1 MNNCPKCGNPL
12 QEGASSCP
20 ICGTNILE
28 KNEAQAGSAVPA
40 PPAPAPAPAPAPV
53 AEAVATTPEAQ
64 APQVESV
71 LPTVERV
78 ESSNPIP
85 NVIPSSLANP
95 TVGFAEEEKPL
106 VPNPKLEPKKKSK
119 KTPLLVGLILIVVLG
134 IGCFMAL
141 SPGKTKKSIFNKAP
155 EEEEISLSSMSSNGY
170 HLNVAEGWQI
180 NEDGTNVILTN
191 NDNTVAIKLEHSNSN
206 LANIK
211 TADIE
216 KIMNNN
222 ESYKDVEVSEVDV
235 SGKSS
240 YLVSTNINELPV
252 QIYFI
257 NGGNNLIIGATIVYQ
272 SNDSKTKYEAAV
284 MEMIGSLSYAEDSI
298 KAVETISAY
307 SQMFGI
313 FNNITIN
320 APRMDEEPE
329 DKPEEKP
336 ENPDDNQQD
345 NHQDNQQDDQQ
356 DNQQDESNDDNQGND
371 PDNLNNE

>member
-1 MNNCPKCGNPL
+1 
-12 QEGASSCP
+12 
-20 ICGTNILE
+20 
-28 KNEAQAGSAVPA
+28 
-40 PPAPAPAPAPAPV
+40 
-53 AEAVATTPEAQ
+53 
-64 APQVESV
+64 
-71 LPTVERV
+71 
-78 ESSNPIP
+78 
-85 NVIPSSLANP
+85 
-95 TVGFAEEEKPL
+95 
-106 VPNPKLEPKKKSK
+106 
-119 KTPLLVGLILIVVLG
+119 
-134 IGCFMAL
+134 
-141 SPGKTKKSIFNKAP
+141 
-155 EEEEISLSSMSSNGY
+155 
-170 HLNVAEGWQI
+170 LNVAEGWQI
-180 NEDGTNVILTN
+180 NEDGINVILTN

-329 DKPEEKP
+329 DKPEEIP
-336 ENPDDNQQD
+336 ENPNDNQQD
-345 NHQDNQQDDQQ
+345 NHQDDQQ
-356 DNQQDESNDDNQGND
+356 DNQQDNQQDESNNDNQGND